1 MDVIVGP
8 TLPEPYYS
16 DVEDTWAAIAE
27 EFGTNG
33 ISNPIPHFTLYGL
46 DGNVDLE
53 ALEAALGDTVA
64 GTDPFTLRTDGLGV
78 FPGDHVWIPV
88 ARSGALDRLHRAVVD
103 TVTAHGSAPTPY
115 YEPDRWFPHIGLALG
130 FDSDTV
136 GEIVGFLRERE
147 YDFSREFTVD
157 NVEIT
162 SRPDGAAEFERVAAI
177 EF

>member
-1 MDVIVGP
+1 MTVIVGP

-16 DVEDTWAAIAE
+16 DVEDAWNAIAE
-27 EFGTNG
+27 VFGTNG

-46 DGNVDLE
+46 DLGTDLD
-53 ALEAALGDTVA
+53 ALEVALRDTVE

-88 ARSGALDRLHRAVVD
+88 ARSRALDDLHREVVR
-103 TVTAHGSAPTPY
+103 TTTAHGSAPTPY

-136 GEIVGFLRERE
+136 GDIVGFLRERE
-147 YDFSREFTVD
+147 YDFGREFTVD
-157 NVEIT
+157 NVEVT
-162 SRPDGAAEFERVAAI
+162 ARTDPDEEIERVASI
-177 EF
+177 DF

>member
-1 MDVIVGP
+1 MTVIVGP

-16 DVEDTWAAIAE
+16 DVEDAWEAIAE

-46 DGNVDLE
+46 ELETDLDT
-53 ALEAALGDTVA
+53 LEAALRDTVA
-64 GTDPFTLRTDGLGV
+64 GTDPFPLRTDGLGV

-88 ARSGALDRLHRAVVD
+88 ARSRALDRLHREVVD
-103 TVTAHGSAPTPY
+103 TATEHGSAPTPY

-136 GEIVGFLRERE
+136 GDIVGFLRERE
-147 YDFSREFTVD
+147 DDFGREFTVD

-162 SRPDGAAEFERVAAI
+162 YRPDDAEAFERVASI
-177 EF
+177 DF